1 MALRYKVNV
10 LTSLKD
16 AGYTTYRLRVE
27 NILWETVITQLRN
40 GEMVS
45 WENLDTICK
54 CLDCQPGD
62 LIEHITEI

>member
-62 LIEHITEI
+62 LIEHITE